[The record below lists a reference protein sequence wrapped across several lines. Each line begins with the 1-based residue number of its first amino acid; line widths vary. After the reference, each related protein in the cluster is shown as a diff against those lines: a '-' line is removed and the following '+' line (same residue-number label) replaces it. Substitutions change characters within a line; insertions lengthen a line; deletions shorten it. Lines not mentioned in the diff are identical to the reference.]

1 MMMILRLRWHL
12 LQQDTFKWL
21 WYHDL
26 HIPFWLLNVHMQCN
40 AMKKIS
46 YGGQHSQFMY
56 FSSLL
61 LGTKTPV
68 RMIFHLR
75 RIDTKICTSSTQMIW
90 SSLIEPKITLLPR
103 FVFSLRNLCFYII
116 LSYISTIFFMYT
128 LLVRILL
135 RY

>member
-1 MMMILRLRWHL
+1 MMMMILRLRWNL

-26 HIPFWLLNVHMQCN
+26 HIPFWLLNVHVQCN
-40 AMKKIS
+40 AMNKIR
-46 YGGQHSQFMY
+46 YGGLHSLCVY

-75 RIDTKICTSSTQMIW
+75 QIDTKICTSSTRMIW
-90 SSLIEPKITLLPR
+90 SSPTEPKITLLLR
-103 FVFSLRNLCFYII
+103 FVTSLLNVCFYMMRSVI
-116 LSYISTIFFMYT
+116 LSEDF
-128 LLVRILL
+128 RIYSL
-135 RY
+135 